1 LFIAPNPTVGIA
13 LLAFALTGVS
23 NIVEDVA
30 GFTLLQRTAPAEVLA
45 RVFGVLHSLF
55 FALTAVGAILAP
67 RLIDLIGIRWSL
79 VAFGAFLPILALA
92 MRLPLARIDEAAVD
106 HAAELALLQEMPL
119 FAPLS
124 PPVLEGLASRL
135 IPVHAPAGQTVVAQG
150 DIGDRFYLIV
160 SGKVEVSIDGQAR
173 GTQGAGDHFG
183 EIALLR
189 DVPRTAT
196 VKATAE
202 TELLALER
210 DDFLAAVTG
219 HSASAEAAEAVV
231 GARLGVSPV

>member
-1 LFIAPNPTVGIA
+1 MLIAPHPTVEIA
-13 LLAFALTGVS
+13 LLAFALTGIS

-30 GFTLLQRTAPAEVLA
+30 GFTLLQRTAPAHVLA

-67 RLIDLIGIRWSL
+67 RLIDLIGVRWSL
-79 VAFGAFLPILALA
+79 VAFGAFLPVLTLLTRA
-92 MRLPLARIDEAAVD
+92 PLARLDDTAVD
-106 HAAELALLQEMPL
+106 HAAELALLQAMPL

-124 PPVLEGLASRL
+124 PPVLEGLAARL
-135 IPVHAPAGQTVVAQG
+135 IPVHAPAGQKVVTQG
-150 DIGDRFYLIV
+150 DHGDRFYVIA
-160 SGKVEVSIDGQAR
+160 SGEVEVSIDGETRA
-173 GTQGAGDHFG
+173 TQGAGDHFG
-183 EIALLR
+183 EIALVR

-196 VKATAE
+196 VKAIAD

-219 HSASAEAAEAVV
+219 HAASSDAAEAVV